1 MRRIIIA
8 MLLILA
14 FTPAIT
20 VHAES
25 TTREVKVYLYHDYTD
40 CVFLVSWADAEQTAA
55 IQIKDPDGVVIDANT
70 ANTDFGNGQASVS
83 VGTAKS
89 GYWYVLV
96 TGENLGTINISGG
109 SKNAMSSQYNAIQSF
124 DAEVSGGYINF
135 KWNVTAEQDTI
146 NITINASQGSSYSSS
161 YSGSYGSRT
170 IWNDYSAASNGTASV
185 SSDELQTGLYSFT
198 IQVFDGE
205 GQYTLSI
212 DEPLY
217 VKQSNAPARLEG
229 VRAGSIDGEMYATWN
244 ASSNNP
250 YFVTL
255 YEYDTLAVIKT
266 EWSDANFY
274 SVILTE
280 GLDKVKF
287 SVQSTDGETYSEFDI
302 FEIIS
307 STPAGTITFP
317 DYTTTRESI
326 ISVKVDCPPD
336 VTAGVYLDG
345 TLLLDQAGTGDYD
358 LNLSEGIH
366 NVVAFVKDS
375 YGNITTFSKS
385 IIVDKTPPVVNLN
398 NADSVKTA
406 ADYIVVDGSTEPSA
420 IVAIN
425 GVEQEL
431 GTGSFMAK
439 LALSEGINP
448 ISVTAYDLAG
458 NKSIKTITAERAD
471 AFSDDRAVYI
481 IPGIIFIFLT
491 AWYILLNKKQKEAK
505 PDEKAI

>member
-70 ANTDFGNGQASVS
+70 ANTDFGNGQASIS

-146 NITINASQGSSYSSS
+146 NITINASQGSSYS
-161 YSGSYGSRT
+161 GSYGSRT
-170 IWNDYSAASNGTASV
+170 IWNDYSAASNGTTSV

-274 SVILTE
+274 SIILTE

-345 TLLLDQAGTGDYD
+345 TLLLDQAGAGDYD

-366 NVVAFVKDS
+366 DVVAFVKDS

-471 AFSDDRAVYI
+471 TFSDGWAVYI